1 MQPRML
7 SFASLQ
13 NRIDT
18 LRRRHRDL
26 DARISAEQSRAA
38 PDFARIKQ
46 LKQEKLGLRDAI
58 RMTQN
63 LMSRMQP
70 RKIKPTWQ
78 AQFHSG

>member
-13 NRIDT
+13 NRIET
-18 LRRRHRDL
+18 LRRRHREL

-38 PDFARIKQ
+38 PDFMQIKQ

-58 RMTQN
+58 RMTQI
-63 LMSRMQP
+63 LISRMQP
-70 RKIKPTWQ
+70 RKIKQTWQ

>member
-1 MQPRML
+1 MQPRTL
-7 SFASLQ
+7 SLASLQ

-26 DARISAEQSRAA
+26 DAKISTEQSRAA
-38 PDFARIKQ
+38 PDFMQIKQ

-58 RMTQN
+58 RMTQQ
-63 LMSRMQP
+63 MIARIQP
-70 RKIKPTWQ
+70 RKMKPTWQ